1 MATPAFE
8 MTAHFAQPT
17 AGEGERRK
25 IMASSVT
32 YTTGMD
38 GGALAA
44 RAKQLGLERAHKER
58 SKDDHHHETS
68 GSLFVSLR

>member
-1 MATPAFE
+1 
-8 MTAHFAQPT
+8 MTAHFAQP
-17 AGEGERRK
+17 AADDEESRK
-25 IMASSVT
+25 ITASSVT

-44 RAKQLGLERAHKER
+44 RARQLGLERAHKER
-58 SKDDHHHETS
+58 SKDDHHHEKS